1 MLKTL
6 FYTSVACHGAATAVF
21 LAYLFRFRSGV
32 GRLARGALWLALIA
46 QLALVGTALSGASA
60 VEFTNLEMG
69 LHIAAATFDLCY
81 LLLAVRFE
89 VPLLG
94 ALVAPISTA
103 LLLTILFVP
112 AAGQSSQATQMV
124 GVITYVHIG
133 ASILGFVFFTASFA
147 ASLAYLLQDYSL
159 RTKRRLALTRI
170 LPPLARL
177 ERVSFRMLLFGFP
190 VFTVGL
196 ILGTV
201 WVGHVGVEV
210 FLRPQVLFPIL
221 AWIVF
226 GVLLQMYSASGWR
239 GTRAAILNI
248 VGYLLVLQSVLIY
261 ALRGALGA

>member
-1 MLKTL
+1 M
-6 FYTSVACHGAATAVF
+6 
-21 LAYLFRFRSGV
+21 
-32 GRLARGALWLALIA
+32 ARAALWCAFAA
-46 QLALVGTALSGASA
+46 QLALVGTALGSTAGEAL
-60 VEFTNLEMG
+60 TNLELG
-69 LHIAAATFDLCY
+69 LHLAAAILDISY
-81 LLLAVRFE
+81 LLLSARFKM
-89 VPLLG
+89 PLLG
-94 ALVAPISTA
+94 GIVAPISTA

-112 AAGQSSQATQMV
+112 AAGQSGEATQMV
-124 GVITYVHIG
+124 GVLTYVHIG
-133 ASILGFVFFTASFA
+133 ASVLGFAFFSASFG

-159 RTKRRLALTRI
+159 RTKRRTGLTRM

-177 ERVSFRMLLFGFP
+177 ERVSFRMLILGFP
-190 VFTVGL
+190 IFTIGL

-226 GVLLQMYSASGWR
+226 GVLLQMYSTSGWR
-239 GTRAAILNI
+239 GTRAAIMNI